1 LKTTSD
7 ALVRSLSSLVPFLS
21 FSLLFLS
28 LFLFNHYETRMVF
41 TPSTINHSSSSTT
54 TTTTTASTTTAS
66 TAAHIRKNPFTI
78 LADFAWISLLQDMD

>member
-1 LKTTSD
+1 
-7 ALVRSLSSLVPFLS
+7 
-21 FSLLFLS
+21 
-28 LFLFNHYETRMVF
+28 MVF